1 MATTFKRYFPF
12 PTSNVVETM
21 KNANPTNSFIG
32 RCAMYDR
39 CGKKGT
45 FGQEL
50 PCPDNS
56 PARKTTSDLQ
66 SALSRICGSRFESLE
81 TACCT
86 QDQIEDL
93 SQSLSQA
100 EPLISS
106 CPACR
111 NNFREFYCH
120 FTCSPDQA
128 SFLNVTSTQ
137 QVTNSKTGKLN
148 LAVKTVDFWVDPR
161 FGNAF
166 FDSCKEVKFGA
177 TNGYVMDLIGG
188 GAKSWNK
195 FLQYMGDEKPGL
207 GSPFQ
212 INFPTRS
219 PITSDKQ
226 QDLKHFFQF
235 ETTSTIIPTNS
246 SLTPLNPDQAF
257 RCDSVALDARC
268 ACSDCP
274 AVCASLPPPPPLFI
288 PSTPANNCHV
298 GQLKCADFFWILLY
312 SLALSGTLIYI
323 TWKEVMRRRKIHLA
337 TSRNG
342 DNYSGYETPSG
353 YERVSMHDPLAPTGS
368 ELSDS
373 PEMDDEGLA
382 RSDQPGNPLIG
393 ASSMADAEGAIASRS
408 VTSLSPTSHSFFTH
422 HHRFARGSSSMTD
435 ADIRLLGIQNQ
446 PRSYPLNVFLSRVFY
461 RIGYACSSKPYLT
474 ITLAFLLCGF
484 LNLGWSM
491 FEVEKDPVKL
501 WAASGSKS
509 AADKADFENRFGPFY
524 RTEQIFLSSTIPD
537 QPVLNYERLRWIAD
551 LEQGIRN
558 LHSNSGHNL
567 TSVCLAPTA
576 TSSPPKSTSDC
587 VVESIMGYFGNSLK
601 GVNEHNWSDKLN
613 ECASAPAS
621 CLPPFGSPLKPTMVL
636 GGLKDSNDT
645 TSTEVEASE
654 AKAVII
660 TFVVNNH
667 LELEQLDQ
675 VKEWETTL
683 KVYLEQVTAGKSYEI
698 KDPRSLGMNM
708 AWSTEISLES
718 EINKSTNTDFPIV
731 VLSYLA
737 MFLYVAINLGGSGIV
752 MLSAIC
758 RGFLA
763 LAKVLIRQV
772 YRLPGNDPN
781 SVFPAAHTRSTS
793 LTRQLLVES
802 KFSLAL
808 WSILIVLLSVS
819 TSVGLFSLLG
829 IKITLI
835 IAEVIPFL
843 VLAIGVDNVFILA
856 NEVSRQNSKAY
867 TTLAR
872 GGLGFNGM
880 EGLLVNEDE
889 DDVEGLPSVETRIAM
904 AVSRMGPSVLLSASC
919 EALAFALGA
928 IVGMPAVRNFAIYA
942 AGAVIINTLL
952 QMTVFVSA
960 MSIDLHRMELNK
972 MDCLPCIHVST
983 STSLSDLA
991 TASGEG
997 DLARFFR
1004 AIYMPFLMKRK
1015 IKILV
1020 LCIFSGLF
1028 VFSALCSQRIVLG
1041 LDQRLALP
1049 RDSHLVDYFN
1059 ALDNFFE
1066 IGPPV
1071 YFVTRDVDPTSRDG
1085 QQKLC
1090 GRFSTCQPLSLA
1102 NVLEGERKRPESS
1115 FIAQP
1120 SAVWIDDFLHWLNP
1134 TLETCCRVRKH
1145 DPEVFCTDRDRERDC
1160 QPCFQG
1166 KQPPW
1171 NITMSG
1177 LPRGPDFMKYLGHW
1191 LDSPTTDACPLGGKA
1206 SYYNAI
1212 DLSEEKDSVLASHFR
1227 TYHTPL
1233 KQQSDYINAMTS
1245 AMRISEDLSKRTG
1258 GKVYPYSIFYVF
1270 FEQYG
1275 RIVRTS
1281 KEVIILALAA
1291 VFVVSSILLGSWQT
1305 GGIMC
1310 MTVLMI
1316 IGNMTGGMAVW
1327 KVDLNAISLVNLV
1340 IGVGIGIEFCSHI
1353 VRAFTGANGGGLP
1366 KRHHLAQ
1373 RDRDERITIAMSEVG
1388 SSVFAGIFSTKFIG
1402 IAVLGLTKSK
1412 LLETYFFKMWLIL
1425 IISGGLHGLV
1435 FLPVML
1441 SYFGDQ
1447 GYELDDDQELGN
1459 LVQARYE
1466 AEQHQRNQFSN
1477 GNHNGDDDDDDD
1489 DDDD

>member
-1 MATTFKRYFPF
+1 SLNSPSTTNKQ
-12 PTSNVVETM
+12 TSIIMRKIKTQDQ
-21 KNANPTNSFIG
+21 SG

-39 CGKKGT
+39 CGKKGF

-56 PARKTTSDLQ
+56 PARKTTADLQ
-66 SALSRICGSRFESLE
+66 SALGRICGNRFASLE

-86 QDQIEDL
+86 KDQLEDL
-93 SQSLSQA
+93 SQSLTQA

-128 SFLNVTSTQ
+128 SFVNVTATQ
-137 QVTNSKTGKLN
+137 
-148 LAVKTVDFWVDPR
+148 AVKNSNTGELNPAVKSLDFWVDPQ

-188 GAKSWNK
+188 GAKTWNQ

-212 INFPTRS
+212 INFPTHS
-219 PITSDKQ
+219 SLSESHNSQ
-226 QDLKHFFQF
+226 ELVQSFFKLDPGSV
-235 ETTSTIIPTNS
+235 TSTNS
-246 SLTPLNPDQAF
+246 TLTPLNPDPY
-257 RCDSVALDARC
+257 RCDSTELDARC

-274 AVCASLPPPPPLFI
+274 AVCAPLPPAPPLFI
-288 PSTPANNCHV
+288 PPTPTNSCQI
-298 GQLKCADFFWILLY
+298 GQLKCGDFFWIFLY
-312 SLALSGTLIYI
+312 SLALSSALIYI
-323 TWKEVMRRRKIHLA
+323 TWKEVIKRRKIHLA
-337 TSRNG
+337 ASRNG

-353 YERVSMHDPLAPTGS
+353 YERVSMHDPLAPNGS

-373 PEMDDEGLA
+373 PESDDEHSALPG
-382 RSDQPGNPLIG
+382 QPINPLIG
-393 ASSMADAEGAIASRS
+393 ASSMADPEGLVTSRS
-408 VTSLSPTSHSFFTH
+408 FAHHRLTRDSSYKTTWDPAPTS
-422 HHRFARGSSSMTD
+422 
-435 ADIRLLGIQNQ
+435 IIPIKRLPQ
-446 PRSYPLNVFLSRVFY
+446 SVFY
-461 RIGYACSSKPYLT
+461 RIGYGCASKPYLT
-474 ITLAFLLCGF
+474 ITIAFLLCGF
-484 LNLGWSM
+484 LNLGWSQ

-509 AADKADFENRFGPFY
+509 AANKADFESRFGPFY
-524 RTEQIFLSSTIPD
+524 RTEQIFLSSTVPD
-537 QPVLNYERLRWIAD
+537 QPVLNFERLQWIAD

-558 LHSNSGHNL
+558 LQSESSLNL
-567 TSVCLAPTA
+567 SSVCLAPTA
-576 TSSPPKSTSDC
+576 TSHPPKSSSDC

-601 GVNEHNWSDKLN
+601 GVDESNWSDKLN

-621 CLPPFGSPLKPTMVL
+621 CLPPFGSPLNPRWSLVDL
-636 GGLKDSNDT
+636 
-645 TSTEVEASE
+645 AE

-660 TFVVNNH
+660 TYVVNNH
-667 LELEQLDQ
+667 LESDELEQ
-675 VKEWETTL
+675 VKEWESTL
-683 KVYLEQVTAGKSYEI
+683 KTYLEQVTAGTSQEI
-698 KDPRSLGMNM
+698 KGPQSLGMDM
-708 AWSTEISLES
+708 AWSTEISLEG

-737 MFLYVAINLGGSGIV
+737 MFLYVAINLGGSGVVI
-752 MLSAIC
+752 LSAIF
-758 RGFLA
+758 RGILG

-772 YRLPGNDPN
+772 YRPSRNDPN
-781 SVFPAAHTRSTS
+781 SVFPTAHARSTS

-867 TTLAR
+867 ASLAR

-880 EGLLVNEDE
+880 EGLLVNEED
-889 DDVEGLPSVETRIAM
+889 DDVEGLPSVEIRIAK
-904 AVSRMGPSVLLSASC
+904 AISRMGASC

-952 QMTVFVSA
+952 QMTVFISA
-960 MSIDLHRMELNK
+960 MAIDLHRMELNK
-972 MDCLPCIHVST
+972 MDCLPCIHVAT
-983 STSLSDLA
+983 STSFSDLA
-991 TASGEG
+991 TASAEG

-1004 AIYMPFLMKRK
+1004 TMYMPFLMKRK

-1020 LCIFSGLF
+1020 LSVFSGIF
-1028 VFSALCSQRIVLG
+1028 VFSALCSKRIELG

-1049 RDSHLVDYFN
+1049 QESHLVKYFN
-1059 ALDNFFE
+1059 ALDDFFE

-1071 YFVTRDVDPTSRDG
+1071 YFVAQDVDPTSRNG
-1085 QQKLC
+1085 QQAIC
-1090 GRFSTCQPLSLA
+1090 GRFSTCQALSLA
-1102 NVLEGERKRPESS
+1102 NVLEAERKRPESS
-1115 FIAQP
+1115 YIAQP

-1134 TLETCCRVRKH
+1134 TLESCCRVKKA
-1145 DPEVFCTDRDRERDC
+1145 DPQVFCTDSDRERDC
-1160 QPCFQG
+1160 RPCFQG

-1171 NITMSG
+1171 NITMTG
-1177 LPRGPDFMKYLGHW
+1177 LPEGHDFMNYLQHW
-1191 LDSPTTDACPLGGKA
+1191 LDSPTTDVCPLGGKA
-1206 SYYNAI
+1206 SYYNAL
-1212 DLSEEKDSVLASHFR
+1212 DVSKEKDNVLASHFR

-1233 KQQSDYINAMTS
+1233 KKQSDYINAMTS
-1245 AMRISEDLSKRTG
+1245 AIRISGDLAKRTG
-1258 GKVYPYSIFYVF
+1258 GKPDLEDFQRSNLTCTISSFHSFQYPL
-1270 FEQYG
+1270 
-1275 RIVRTS
+1275 R
-1281 KEVIILALAA
+1281 ILAN
-1291 VFVVSSILLGSWQT
+1291 

-1310 MTVLMI
+1310 ITVFMI
-1316 IGNMTGGMAVW
+1316 IANMTGGW
-1327 KVDLNAISLVNLV
+1327 RCGNLVNLV
-1340 IGVGIGIEFCSHI
+1340 IGVGIGVEFCSHI

-1388 SSVFAGIFSTKFIG
+1388 SSVFAGIFSTKIIG

-1425 IISGGLHGLV
+1425 IISGGLHGLIL
-1435 FLPVML
+1435 LPVIL

-1447 GYELDDDQELGN
+1447 GFELDDDQDLGN

-1466 AEQHQRNQFSN
+1466 VEQQQRNNFLN
-1477 GNHNGDDDDDDD
+1477 DDDEDD
-1489 DDDD
+1489 

>member
-1 MATTFKRYFPF
+1 MRKIKTQDQ
-12 PTSNVVETM
+12 S
-21 KNANPTNSFIG
+21 G

-39 CGKKGT
+39 CGKKGF

-56 PARKTTSDLQ
+56 PARKTTADLQ
-66 SALSRICGSRFESLE
+66 SALGRICGNRFASLE

-86 QDQIEDL
+86 KDQLEDL
-93 SQSLSQA
+93 SQSLTQA

-128 SFLNVTSTQ
+128 SFVNITATQ
-137 QVTNSKTGKLN
+137 
-148 LAVKTVDFWVDPR
+148 AVKNSNTGELNPAVKSLDFWVDPQ

-188 GAKSWNK
+188 GAKTWNQ

-212 INFPTRS
+212 INFPTHS
-219 PITSDKQ
+219 SLSESHNSQ
-226 QDLKHFFQF
+226 ELVQSFFKLDPGSV
-235 ETTSTIIPTNS
+235 TSTNS
-246 SLTPLNPDQAF
+246 TLTPLNPDPY
-257 RCDSVALDARC
+257 RCDSTELDARC

-274 AVCASLPPPPPLFI
+274 AVCAPLPPAPPLFI
-288 PSTPANNCHV
+288 PPTPTNSCQI
-298 GQLKCADFFWILLY
+298 GQLKCGDFFWIFLY
-312 SLALSGTLIYI
+312 SLALSSALIYI
-323 TWKEVMRRRKIHLA
+323 TWKEVIKRRKIHLA
-337 TSRNG
+337 ASRNG

-353 YERVSMHDPLAPTGS
+353 YERVSMHDPLAPNGS

-373 PEMDDEGLA
+373 PESDDEHSALPG
-382 RSDQPGNPLIG
+382 QPINPLIG
-393 ASSMADAEGAIASRS
+393 ASSMADPEGLVTSRS
-408 VTSLSPTSHSFFTH
+408 FA
-422 HHRFARGSSSMTD
+422 HHRLTRDSSLMTNTD
-435 ADIRLLGIQNQ
+435 TRLLGIQHQ
-446 PRSYPLNVFLSRVFY
+446 PRSYPLNVFLSRLFY
-461 RIGYACSSKPYLT
+461 RIGYGCASKPYLT
-474 ITLAFLLCGF
+474 ITIAFLLCGF
-484 LNLGWSM
+484 LNLGWSQ

-509 AADKADFENRFGPFY
+509 AANKADFESRFGPFY
-524 RTEQIFLSSTIPD
+524 RTEQIFLSSTVPE
-537 QPVLNYERLRWIAD
+537 QPVLNFERLQWIAD

-558 LHSNSGHNL
+558 LQSESSLNL
-567 TSVCLAPTA
+567 SSVCLAPTA
-576 TSSPPKSTSDC
+576 TSHPPKSSSDC

-601 GVNEHNWSDKLN
+601 GVDESNWSDKLN

-621 CLPPFGSPLKPTMVL
+621 CLPPFGSPLNPKMVL
-636 GGLKDSNDT
+636 GGLSVSNDT
-645 TSTEVEASE
+645 TSTEVKASE

-660 TFVVNNH
+660 TYVVNNH
-667 LELEQLDQ
+667 LEFDELEQ
-675 VKEWETTL
+675 VKEWESTL
-683 KVYLEQVTAGKSYEI
+683 KTYLEQVTAGTSQEI
-698 KDPRSLGMNM
+698 KGPQSLGMDM
-708 AWSTEISLES
+708 AWSTEISLEG
-718 EINKSTNTDFPIV
+718 EINQSTNTDFPIV

-737 MFLYVAINLGGSGIV
+737 MFLYVAINLGGSGVVI
-752 MLSAIC
+752 LSAIF
-758 RGFLA
+758 RGILG

-772 YRLPGNDPN
+772 YRPSRNDPN
-781 SVFPAAHTRSTS
+781 SVFPTAHARSTS

-867 TTLAR
+867 ASLAR

-880 EGLLVNEDE
+880 EGLLVNEED
-889 DDVEGLPSVETRIAM
+889 DDVEGLPSVEIRIAK
-904 AVSRMGPSVLLSASC
+904 AISRMGPSVLLSASC

-952 QMTVFVSA
+952 QMTVFISA
-960 MSIDLHRMELNK
+960 MAIDLHRMELNK
-972 MDCLPCIHVST
+972 MDCLPCIHVAT
-983 STSLSDLA
+983 STSFSDLA
-991 TASGEG
+991 TASAEG

-1004 AIYMPFLMKRK
+1004 TMYMPFLMKRK

-1020 LCIFSGLF
+1020 LSVFSGIF
-1028 VFSALCSQRIVLG
+1028 VFSALCSKRIELG

-1049 RDSHLVDYFN
+1049 QESHLVKYFN
-1059 ALDNFFE
+1059 ALDDFFE

-1071 YFVTRDVDPTSRDG
+1071 YFVAQDVDPTSRNG
-1085 QQKLC
+1085 QQAIC
-1090 GRFSTCQPLSLA
+1090 GRFSTCEALSLA
-1102 NVLEGERKRPESS
+1102 NVLEAERKRPESS
-1115 FIAQP
+1115 YIAQP

-1134 TLETCCRVRKH
+1134 TLESCCRVKKA
-1145 DPEVFCTDRDRERDC
+1145 DPQVFCTDSDRERDC
-1160 QPCFQG
+1160 RPCFQG

-1171 NITMSG
+1171 NITMTG
-1177 LPRGPDFMKYLGHW
+1177 LPEGHDFMNYLQHW
-1191 LDSPTTDACPLGGKA
+1191 LDSPTTDVCPLGGKA
-1206 SYYNAI
+1206 SYYNAL
-1212 DLSEEKDSVLASHFR
+1212 DVSKEKDNVLASHFR

-1233 KQQSDYINAMTS
+1233 KKQSDYINAMTS
-1245 AMRISEDLSKRTG
+1245 AIRISGDLAKRTG

-1270 FEQYG
+1270 FEQYS
-1275 RIVRTS
+1275 RILRTS
-1281 KEVIILALAA
+1281 KEVILLALSA
-1291 VFVVSSILLGSWQT
+1291 VFIVSSILLGSWQT

-1310 MTVLMI
+1310 ITVFMI
-1316 IGNMTGGMAVW
+1316 IANMTGGMAVW
-1327 KVDLNAISLVNLV
+1327 EVDLNAISLVNLV
-1340 IGVGIGIEFCSHI
+1340 IGVGIGVEFCSHI

-1388 SSVFAGIFSTKFIG
+1388 SSVFAGIFSTKIIG

-1425 IISGGLHGLV
+1425 IISGGLHGLIL
-1435 FLPVML
+1435 LPVIL

-1447 GYELDDDQELGN
+1447 GFELDDDQDLGN

-1466 AEQHQRNQFSN
+1466 VEQQQRNNFLN
-1477 GNHNGDDDDDDD
+1477 DDDEDD
-1489 DDDD
+1489 

>member
-1 MATTFKRYFPF
+1 
-12 PTSNVVETM
+12 M
-21 KNANPTNSFIG
+21 KNKKRNSSWETPSQLG
-32 RCAMYDR
+32 RCAMYGR
-39 CGKKGT
+39 CGKKGF

-50 PCPDNS
+50 PCPDNN

-66 SALSRICGSRFESLE
+66 SALSRICGSEFASWE

-86 QDQIEDL
+86 KDQIEDL

-111 NNFREFYCH
+111 NNFRKFYCH

-137 QVTNSKTGKLN
+137 SVKNSETGKLN
-148 LAVKTVDFWVDPR
+148 PAIKAVDFWVDSR
-161 FGNAF
+161 FGHAF
-166 FDSCKEVKFGA
+166 FNSCKEVKFGA

-188 GAKSWNK
+188 GAKTWNK

-212 INFPTRS
+212 INFPTHS
-219 PITSDKQ
+219 VPSEKQ
-226 QDLKHFFQF
+226 DFQHFF
-235 ETTSTIIPTNS
+235 TLDASSATSTIPTNS
-246 SLTPLNPDQAF
+246 TLTPLNPEVYK
-257 RCDSVALDARC
+257 CDSTALDARC

-288 PSTPANNCHV
+288 PTTPSKQCHI
-298 GQLKCADFFWILLY
+298 GQLKCGDLFWIFLY

-337 TSRNG
+337 NSRNG

-353 YERVSMHDPLAPTGS
+353 YERVSMNDPLAPSGS
-368 ELSDS
+368 ELTNS
-373 PEMDDEGLA
+373 PESDHEELD
-382 RSDQPGNPLIG
+382 RSGQPINPLIG
-393 ASSMADAEGAIASRS
+393 ASSMADADGPVASRS
-408 VTSLSPTSHSFFTH
+408 VTSLSPISRSFFA
-422 HHRFARGSSSMTD
+422 HHRLARGSSSMTD

-484 LNLGWSM
+484 LNLGWSK
-491 FEVEKDPVKL
+491 FKVEKDPVKL

-509 AADKADFENRFGPFY
+509 AADKADFEIRFGPFY
-524 RTEQIFLSSTIPD
+524 RTEQIFLSSTVPD
-537 QPVLNYERLRWIAD
+537 QPILNYERLKWIAD

-558 LHSNSGHNL
+558 LQSNSGQNF

-576 TSSPPKSTSDC
+576 TSRPPKSTSDC

-601 GVNEHNWSDKLN
+601 GVDEDNWSNKLN
-613 ECASAPAS
+613 ECASSPAS
-621 CLPPFGSPLKPTMVL
+621 CLPPFGSPLKPSMVL
-636 GGLKDSNDT
+636 GGLRASNDT
-645 TSTEVEASE
+645 TSTKVEASE

-667 LELEQLDQ
+667 LEKDQLEQT
-675 VKEWETTL
+675 KEWETAL
-683 KVYLEQVTAGKSYEI
+683 KIYLEQVSAGKSNQI
-698 KDPRSLGMNM
+698 KDPQSLGMNM
-708 AWSTEISLES
+708 AWSTEISLEG

-731 VLSYLA
+731 VLSYLV

-752 MLSAIC
+752 MLSAIF
-758 RGFLA
+758 RGILT
-763 LAKVLIRQV
+763 LVKLLIRQV

-781 SVFPAAHTRSTS
+781 SVFPTTHTRSTS
-793 LTRQLLVES
+793 LARQLLVES

-808 WSILIVLLSVS
+808 WSIMIVLLSVS

-867 TTLAR
+867 ASLAR

-880 EGLLVNEDE
+880 EGLLVNEDD
-889 DDVEGLPSVETRIAM
+889 DDVEGLPSVETRIAR
-904 AVSRMGPSVLLSASC
+904 ATSRMGPSVLLSASC

-952 QMTVFVSA
+952 QMTVFQ
-960 MSIDLHRMELNK
+960 NK
-972 MDCLPCIHVST
+972 VDCLPCIHVAT
-983 STSLSDLA
+983 STSLSDMA

-1004 AIYMPFLMKRK
+1004 TIYMPFLMKRK
-1015 IKILV
+1015 VKILV
-1020 LCIFSGLF
+1020 LSIFSGIF
-1028 VFSALCSQRIVLG
+1028 VFSALCSKRIELG

-1059 ALDNFFE
+1059 ALDQFFE

-1071 YFVTRDVDPTSRDG
+1071 YFVAQDVEPTSRAG
-1085 QQKLC
+1085 QQSLC
-1090 GRFSTCQPLSLA
+1090 GRFSTCQALSLA
-1102 NVLEGERKRPESS
+1102 NVLEAERKRPKSS
-1115 FIAQP
+1115 FIAEP

-1134 TLETCCRVRKH
+1134 TLESCCRVRKA
-1145 DPEVFCTDRDRERDC
+1145 DPNVFCTDRDRARDC

-1177 LPRGPDFMKYLGHW
+1177 LPEGPEFMKYLEHW
-1191 LDSPTTDACPLGGKA
+1191 LDSPTTDTCPLGGKA
-1206 SYYNAI
+1206 SYSNAI
-1212 DLSEEKDSVLASHFR
+1212 DISKEKDSVLASHFR

-1245 AMRISEDLSKRTG
+1245 AIRISEDLSKRTG

-1270 FEQYG
+1270 FEQYS
-1275 RIVRTS
+1275 RIVTTS
-1281 KEVIILALAA
+1281 KEVILLALSA
-1291 VFVVSSILLGSWQT
+1291 VFIVSSILLGSWQT
-1305 GGIMC
+1305 GAIMC
-1310 MTVLMI
+1310 MTVLLI
-1316 IGNMTGGMAVW
+1316 IANMAGGMSVW

-1388 SSVFAGIFSTKFIG
+1388 SSVFAGIFSTKIIG
-1402 IAVLGLTKSK
+1402 ISVLGLTKSK

-1425 IISGGLHGLV
+1425 IISGGIHGMI

-1459 LVQARYE
+1459 SMEDRLMRLVAWCTQSVRSDKR
-1466 AEQHQRNQFSN
+1466 EQPLLLC
-1477 GNHNGDDDDDDD
+1477 
-1489 DDDD
+1489 

>member
-1 MATTFKRYFPF
+1 MGKKKQHVSSGP
-12 PTSNVVETM
+12 PSQL
-21 KNANPTNSFIG
+21 G

-39 CGKKGT
+39 CGKKGI

-50 PCPDNS
+50 PCPDDQ
-56 PARKTTSDLQ
+56 PARKTTPDLQ
-66 SALSRICGSRFESLE
+66 SALGRICGSQFTNLE

-86 QDQIEDL
+86 KDQLEDL
-93 SQSLSQA
+93 SQSISQA

-128 SFLNVTSTQ
+128 TFLNITSTQ
-137 QVTNSKTGKLN
+137 PVKNSKTGKIN
-148 LAVKTVDFWVDPR
+148 PAVKAVDFWVDPR

-188 GAKSWNK
+188 GAKTWNK

-212 INFPTRS
+212 INFPTHSVSSDPRDDS
-219 PITSDKQ
+219 LQLLLKLDSSSKTSAV
-226 QDLKHFFQF
+226 
-235 ETTSTIIPTNS
+235 PTNS
-246 SLTPLNPDQAF
+246 TLTPLNPEPY
-257 RCDSVALDARC
+257 RCDSTALDARC

-274 AVCASLPPPPPLFI
+274 AVCASLPPAPPLFI
-288 PSTPANNCHV
+288 PTTPSNNCHI
-298 GQLKCADFFWILLY
+298 GQLKCGDFFWIFLY
-312 SLALSGTLIYI
+312 SLALSGALIYI

-342 DNYSGYETPSG
+342 ENYSGYETPSG
-353 YERVSMHDPLAPTGS
+353 YERVSMHDPLAPSGS

-373 PEMDDEGLA
+373 PEREHENPDH
-382 RSDQPGNPLIG
+382 PGQTINPLIG
-393 ASSMADAEGAIASRS
+393 ASSMADAEGPVASRS
-408 VTSLSPTSHSFFTH
+408 VTSLSPTSHSFFA
-422 HHRFARGSSSMTD
+422 HHRLTRGSSLMTD
-435 ADIRLLGIQNQ
+435 ADIRLLGIQHQ

-461 RIGYACSSKPYLT
+461 HIGYACSSKPYLT
-474 ITLAFLLCGF
+474 ITIAFLLCGF
-484 LNLGWSM
+484 LNLGWSK

-509 AADKADFENRFGPFY
+509 AADKVDFESRFGPFY
-524 RTEQIFLSSTIPD
+524 RTEQIFLSAAQPD
-537 QPVLNYERLRWIAD
+537 QPVLNYERLKWIAA
-551 LEQGIRN
+551 LEEGVRN
-558 LHSNSGHNL
+558 LQSNSGL
-567 TSVCLAPTA
+567 SLASVCLAPTA
-576 TSSPPKSTSDC
+576 TSQPPKSSSDC

-601 GVNEHNWSDKLN
+601 GINDHNWSDRLN

-621 CLPPFGSPLKPTMVL
+621 CLPPFGSPLNPKMVL
-636 GGLKDSNDT
+636 GGLRASNDT
-645 TSTEVEASE
+645 TSAEVEASE
-654 AKAVII
+654 AKAAII
-660 TFVVNNH
+660 TYVVNNH
-667 LELEQLDQ
+667 LESDELEQ

-683 KVYLEQVTAGKSYEI
+683 KGFLEQITAGKSQQI
-698 KDPRSLGMNM
+698 KDPQSLGMNM
-708 AWSTEISLES
+708 AWSTEISLEG

-752 MLSAIC
+752 ILSAIF
-758 RGFLA
+758 RGIMT

-781 SVFPAAHTRSTS
+781 SVFPTAHTRSTS

-867 TTLAR
+867 ASLAR

-889 DDVEGLPSVETRIAM
+889 DDVDGLPSVEIRIAR
-904 AVSRMGPSVLLSASC
+904 ATSRMGPSVLLSASC

-960 MSIDLHRMELNK
+960 MAIDLHRMELNK
-972 MDCLPCIHVST
+972 MDCLPCIHVAT

-1004 AIYMPFLMKRK
+1004 TIYMPFLMKRK

-1020 LCIFSGLF
+1020 LSVFSGIF
-1028 VFSALCSQRIVLG
+1028 VFSALCSKRIELG

-1059 ALDNFFE
+1059 ALDEFFE

-1071 YFVTRDVDPTSRDG
+1071 YFVAQDVDPRTRDG
-1085 QQKLC
+1085 QQTLC
-1090 GRFSTCQPLSLA
+1090 GRFSTCQALSLA
-1102 NVLEGERKRPESS
+1102 NVLEAERKRPESS

-1134 TLETCCRVRKH
+1134 TLETCCRVRKTN
-1145 DPEVFCTDRDRERDC
+1145 PEVFCTDRDRDRDC

-1177 LPRGPDFMKYLGHW
+1177 LPEGHNFMKYLQHW

-1212 DLSEEKDSVLASHFR
+1212 DLSKDNDTVQASHFR

-1245 AMRISEDLSKRTG
+1245 ALRISEDLSKRTG

-1270 FEQYG
+1270 FEQYA
-1275 RIVRTS
+1275 RILTTS
-1281 KEVIILALAA
+1281 KEVILLALSA
-1291 VFVVSSILLGSWQT
+1291 VFIVSSILLGSWQT

-1310 MTVLMI
+1310 INVFMI
-1316 IGNMTGGMAVW
+1316 IANMIGGMAVW

-1340 IGVGIGIEFCSHI
+1340 IGVGIGVEFCSHI

-1388 SSVFAGIFSTKFIG
+1388 SSVFAGIFSTKIIG

-1425 IISGGLHGLV
+1425 IISGGLHGLIL
-1435 FLPVML
+1435 LPVML

-1447 GYELDDDQELGN
+1447 GFELDDDQDLGN

-1466 AEQHQRNQFSN
+1466 VEQQQRNNFLN
-1477 GNHNGDDDDDDD
+1477 DDDDDN
-1489 DDDD
+1489 